1 MKRLTAGLAAIIA
14 LTVFACS
21 TPEPERSSRQTDRP
35 EPTVR
40 VASPDTTS
48 ATPTLER
55 ITFQPTAT
63 PAPPIKTDSLLPT
76 ATRPPDTGPGETS
89 WTDNSQVESDPHHT
103 LIPDNPEFNESNL
116 LRDIYPRIDMS
127 QYALDPRQGIDWI
140 QVHNCHYIER
150 LRTALLQHIAQSPCV
165 PESANVRVTPLDFP
179 SIHPYAG
186 HAKQTTSLAAEHY
199 VLNTSPMNVIVNH
212 PYRFAFK
219 NTHLLA
225 KHTNDEQQIRFAA
238 NSRRES
244 VPGYA
249 RERLDILKNTQFKPP
264 QGLTTIE
271 HWLQQPWDVYHQPT
285 QSLRGTLNSTVSDI
299 LSQADRSEEM
309 DLQMALAEDRHHNAI
324 TLQQYVSTAHA
335 YEARRP
341 MVQWELVSPTL
352 PIIRVTTY
360 AEQRIPYLPRGQYLN
375 TDHRDQG
382 DSNHIMTIP
391 VTRYAVS
398 FVIAF
403 QQRWDRFNQNERLQT
418 YLPPETEYD
427 FTADTVNRWY
437 ATDMMHHS
445 IIGPVVVEVYE
456 SPVLE
461 PGVYQKNPHKTT
473 WAAPGYSDIPK
484 NHKSYAHRGG
494 RTYLPWVKGPPTNQM
509 TYVDSSNDWYLALEY
524 GYPGSPRNGYPFV
537 NTPLPG
543 HMPGA
548 TFKRQLS
555 QASIAI

>member
-1 MKRLTAGLAAIIA
+1 MRAGI
-14 LTVFACS
+14 C
-21 TPEPERSSRQTDRP
+21 QC
-35 EPTVR
+35 
-40 VASPDTTS
+40 
-48 ATPTLER
+48 
-55 ITFQPTAT
+55 
-63 PAPPIKTDSLLPT
+63 
-76 ATRPPDTGPGETS
+76 
-89 WTDNSQVESDPHHT
+89 
-103 LIPDNPEFNESNL
+103 
-116 LRDIYPRIDMS
+116 
-127 QYALDPRQGIDWI
+127 QG
-140 QVHNCHYIER
+140 N
-150 LRTALLQHIAQSPCV
+150 
-165 PESANVRVTPLDFP
+165 PLDFP
-179 SIHPYAG
+179 SIHPYEG

-249 RERLDILKNTQFKPP
+249 RERLDILKNTQVKPP
-264 QGLTTIE
+264 QGLTNIE
-271 HWLQQPWDVYHQPT
+271 HWLQIPWDTFPQPT
-285 QSLRGTLNSTVSDI
+285 QSLRGVLNTTVSDI
-299 LSQADRSEEM
+299 LGQADQSEEM
-309 DLQMALAEDRHHNAI
+309 GLQMALAEDRHHRAI

-418 YLPPETEYD
+418 YLPPETEYE

-461 PGVYQKNPHKTT
+461 PGSTRRIRTKPPGQRPATATSPKITKATLI
-473 WAAPGYSDIPK
+473 AAD
-484 NHKSYAHRGG
+484 A
-494 RTYLPWVKGPPTNQM
+494 PT
-509 TYVDSSNDWYLALEY
+509 SH
-524 GYPGSPRNGYPFV
+524 G
-537 NTPLPG
+537 
-543 HMPGA
+543 
-548 TFKRQLS
+548 
-555 QASIAI
+555 